1 MVDNYIR
8 VLIKYQHGQEE
19 EILCAVEKYPDI
31 NLFCK
36 HYKKF
41 IKALNYDYAGAGLL
55 RASAYLETDDK
66 FISNKGIISVST
78 DLLSVDR
85 DPIEESANNL
95 IDLNYFENIKRIAD
109 NIASIDS
116 KLEDKV
122 KIEEKKPAKK
132 ILLENK
138 PKKQGVK
145 KNAKTNSK
153 K

>member
-8 VLIKYQHGQEE
+8 ITIKYQYGQEE
-19 EILCAVEKYPDI
+19 EILCSVDKYPDI
-31 NLFCK
+31 EVFCK

-41 IKALNYDYAGAGLL
+41 IKALNNDYCGAGLI

-66 FISNKGIISVST
+66 FVSNKGIISIGT
-78 DLLSVDR
+78 DLLSVDK
-85 DPIEESANNL
+85 DPIEDESAS
-95 IDLNYFENIKRIAD
+95 IGDTMFFGSLN
-109 NIASIDS
+109 NIAVAADRISETLNKIND
-116 KLEDKV
+116 
-122 KIEEKKPAKK
+122 KIEEKPAKK

-138 PKKQGVK
+138 PTKQGVK